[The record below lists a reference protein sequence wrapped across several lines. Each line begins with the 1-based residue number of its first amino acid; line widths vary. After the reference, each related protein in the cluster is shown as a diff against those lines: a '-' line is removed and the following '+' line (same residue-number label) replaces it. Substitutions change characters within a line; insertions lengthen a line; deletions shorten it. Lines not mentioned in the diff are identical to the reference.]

1 MNIKLT
7 AAVLAGALGL
17 TATGAYAAGC
27 PMAGPGFHGQ
37 YRQTPQECFE
47 GRMAALESVL
57 TLKDNQK
64 DAFKAYTD
72 AKMKW
77 FDVRYVAKEKTFDE
91 QTRLEAKA
99 KRMKSATAALE
110 DVVAKR
116 AALWKVLDPQQKM
129 VLETYETHGFVGMH
143 RGGFLHGRHEEIPP
157 CGAGLRLPDGNDA
170 AASADA
176 GFSSPRSSD
185 ALLR

>member
-1 MNIKLT
+1 MNFKQMT
-7 AAVLAGALGL
+7 AVFAVALGL

-27 PMAGPGFHGQ
+27 PMAEPGFHGQ
-37 YRQTPQECFE
+37 DRQALQERFE

-110 DVVAKR
+110 DVAAKR

-129 VLETYETHGFVGMH
+129 VLETYETHGFAGMY
-143 RGGFLHGRHEEIPP
+143 RGGYSMDGMKKFHRAAPG
-157 CGAGLRLPDGNDA
+157 CGCPMGMTQQPQPMPGFHHPDR
-170 AASADA
+170 
-176 GFSSPRSSD
+176 PMHY
-185 ALLR
+185 

>member
-27 PMAGPGFHGQ
+27 PMAGPEFHGQ
-37 YRQTPQECFE
+37 DRQAPQERFE

-72 AKMKW
+72 AKMKR
-77 FDVRYVAKEKTFDE
+77 FDVKRAEKEKTFDE
-91 QTRLEAKA
+91 QTRLEAKV
-99 KRMKSATAALE
+99 KRMKAATAALE
-110 DVVAKR
+110 DVAAKR

-129 VLETYETHGFVGMH
+129 VLETYETHGFAGMY
-143 RGGFLHGRHEEIPP
+143 RGGYSMDGMKKFHRAAPG
-157 CGAGLRLPDGNDA
+157 CGCPMGMTPQPQPMPMPGFHHPDR
-170 AASADA
+170 
-176 GFSSPRSSD
+176 PMHY
-185 ALLR
+185 

>member
-57 TLKDNQK
+57 TVKDNQK
-64 DAFKAYTD
+64 DTFKAYTD

-77 FDVRYVAKEKTFDE
+77 FDVKYVAKEKTFDE

-129 VLETYETHGFVGMH
+129 VLETYETHGFAGMH
-143 RGGFLHGRHEEIPP
+143 RGYHYMDGMKKFHRAAPDCGCPMGMTPQPQPMPGPGFHH
-157 CGAGLRLPDGNDA
+157 PDH
-170 AASADA
+170 
-176 GFSSPRSSD
+176 PMHY
-185 ALLR
+185 

>member
-1 MNIKLT
+1 
-7 AAVLAGALGL
+7 
-17 TATGAYAAGC
+17 
-27 PMAGPGFHGQ
+27 MAGPGFHGQ
-37 YRQTPQECFE
+37 YRQTSQECFE

-57 TLKDNQK
+57 TVKDNQK

-99 KRMKSATAALE
+99 RRMKSATAALE
-110 DVVAKR
+110 DVAAKR

-129 VLETYETHGFVGMH
+129 VLETYEKLQSHADPEHWLAENRTIWENYETHGFAGMH
-143 RGGFLHGRHEEIPP
+143 RGDHYMDGMKKFHRAAPDCGCPMGMTPQPHPMPGPGFHH
-157 CGAGLRLPDGNDA
+157 PDR
-170 AASADA
+170 
-176 GFSSPRSSD
+176 PMHY
-185 ALLR
+185 

>member
-64 DAFKAYTD
+64 DAFKAYAD

-91 QTRLEAKA
+91 QTRLPGPAIGHP
-99 KRMKSATAALE
+99 AA
-110 DVVAKR
+110 
-116 AALWKVLDPQQKM
+116 
-129 VLETYETHGFVGMH
+129 
-143 RGGFLHGRHEEIPP
+143 
-157 CGAGLRLPDGNDA
+157 
-170 AASADA
+170 
-176 GFSSPRSSD
+176 
-185 ALLR
+185 